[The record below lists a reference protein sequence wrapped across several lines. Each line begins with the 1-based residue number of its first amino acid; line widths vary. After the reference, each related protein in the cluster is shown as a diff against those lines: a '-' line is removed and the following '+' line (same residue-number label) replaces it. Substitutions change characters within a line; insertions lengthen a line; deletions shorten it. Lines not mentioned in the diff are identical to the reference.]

1 MQPARAHLARVTRSV
16 AALAASALTVTT
28 LATSALALGPA
39 TGCAA
44 RSNAEIPNIAEVD
57 PAVRRVPSP
66 AEFRLGPG
74 DRIAIDVWRHNDL
87 DMEVTIAPDGTITY
101 PLVGAI
107 NVSGMTYPDLV
118 EVLTVAIAEY
128 YDDPQVAVNI
138 VELQNQ
144 KVIVLGEVSSPAVLQ
159 LGNEMSILEALTLA
173 GGINQ
178 SSRTDNVLLIRGGL
192 EAPELYTVDVR
203 AIYTEGALDQVVY
216 LQRGDVVVVPTR
228 TITNVARYFREVQ
241 TILAP
246 FVAGSAIYR
255 NAVSGGAQGTS
266 SILVD

>member
-1 MQPARAHLARVTRSV
+1 MLPARVT
-16 AALAASALTVTT
+16 LAAVALT
-28 LATSALALGPA
+28 LCGA

-44 RSNAEIPNIAEVD
+44 RSAGKEIPNIAEVD
-57 PAVRRVPSP
+57 PAIRRVPSP

-107 NVSGMTYPDLV
+107 EVSGMTYPDLV
-118 EVLTVAIAEY
+118 AVLTEGIAEY

-144 KVIVLGEVSSPAVLQ
+144 KVIVLGEVTNPTVLQ
-159 LGNEMSILEALTLA
+159 LSNEMSILEALTLS

-192 EAPELYTVDVR
+192 EAPELYTVDVK

-228 TITNVARYFREVQ
+228 TITNVSRYFREVQ